1 MEPSASR
8 AEGEE
13 SAAGRRG
20 LGENA
25 DGAYSAAAGTAL
37 AWISAREAE
46 NSAQT

>member
-1 MEPSASR
+1 MGPSASR

-13 SAAGRRG
+13 RG
-20 LGENA
+20 LGGNA